1 MVKIP
6 LRQKPAQKLRVVLS
20 GQNCTIVIYYRFG
33 STYLDLAVS
42 NNVVIQG
49 AICRNRAGI
58 IQRANSLFS
67 GSLHF
72 VDLLG
77 DNDPD
82 YHLFND
88 RYILLYVPA
97 GEDLPEGLRY

>member
-6 LRQKPAQKLRVVLS
+6 LKQTPAQKLRVVLD
-20 GQNCTIVIYYRFG
+20 GQNCTISIYYRFG
-33 STYLDLAVS
+33 ATYLDLAVG
-42 NNVVIQG
+42 NNVVETG

-58 IQRANSLFS
+58 IRRANSIFT

-77 DNDPD
+77 DSDPD
-82 YHLFND
+82 YHLYNE

-97 GEDLPEGLRY
+97 GEEIPEGLRY